1 MVGQAAWRH
10 ARPAI
15 LLVAASDRS
24 AVATVQSGVELDPM
38 QHPAELGAPAEAV
51 ARIQEVQPE
60 CPTNLTSAL
69 AVFFTSPSVTA
80 ALAAI
85 LGAVAWR
92 VVTGGPPMI
101 ADAAVALCACG
112 LWLVQEWAIHKY
124 LLHAPFSWLGEC
136 AHAAAGIMN

>member
-1 MVGQAAWRH
+1 
-10 ARPAI
+10 
-15 LLVAASDRS
+15 
-24 AVATVQSGVELDPM
+24 M
-38 QHPAELGAPAEAV
+38 QRTAELGAPAEAV
-51 ARIQEVQPE
+51 ARIQEVQHA

-92 VVTGGPPMI
+92 VVTGGPPTI
-101 ADAAVALCACG
+101 ADAAVAACACG

-136 AHAAAGIMN
+136 AHAFYVTAGILHGSQCANREVSLCFTLMMH